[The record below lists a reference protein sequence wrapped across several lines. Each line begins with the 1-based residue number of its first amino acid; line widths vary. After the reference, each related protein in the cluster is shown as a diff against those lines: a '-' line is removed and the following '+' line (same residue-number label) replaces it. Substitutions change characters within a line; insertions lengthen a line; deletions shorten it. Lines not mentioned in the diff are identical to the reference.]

1 MAKRLFFSDPIIVL
15 IQHFSLTSTHITL
28 SYLLEHFNERI
39 GSFIDL
45 LIDRVDNV
53 SYFEY
58 LYVVFSFCVSL
69 ILYYYFRR

>member
-15 IQHFSLTSTHITL
+15 IQHIAL

-53 SYFEY
+53 SYFEF

>member
-1 MAKRLFFSDPIIVL
+1 ML
-15 IQHFSLTSTHITL
+15 IQHIAL

-39 GSFIDL
+39 GTFIDL

-58 LYVVFSFCVSL
+58 LYIVFSFCVSL
-69 ILYYYFRR
+69 IPYYYFRR

>member
-15 IQHFSLTSTHITL
+15 IQHIAL

-45 LIDRVDNV
+45 LIDHVDNV
-53 SYFEY
+53 SYFEHFY
-58 LYVVFSFCVSL
+58 IVFSFCVSL

>member
-15 IQHFSLTSTHITL
+15 IQHIAL